1 MRKSLFLLASAAMLA
16 ACQPASTP
24 SYYGP
29 SQYQGSQAV
38 ISVSA
43 SANVKVAPDQA
54 TVSAGVVSQSKDAGQ
69 AMRDNAEKMNKVF
82 EALDEAGI
90 DRKNVQTSQ
99 ITLQPRYDYSDRK
112 APRITGYEAR
122 NMITVMTD
130 DLAKTGAMV
139 DALVKAGINNIN
151 QVQMTVKNPEEAQN
165 KARAEAIAKAKAKA
179 ESMAQ
184 AAGVKLGDLKSLNES
199 GGGRP
204 PVMYQRAAAMEMDS
218 TPVAPGEQ
226 TVSITVNMSYAIE

>member
-1 MRKSLFLLASAAMLA
+1 MRKSLFLLSSAAMLA
-16 ACQPASTP
+16 ACQPSSTP

-29 SQYQGSQAV
+29 SQHQGSQAV

-69 AMRDNAEKMNKVF
+69 AMRDNAAKMNKVF

-90 DRKNVQTSQ
+90 DRKSVQTSQ

-179 ESMAQ
+179 ESMAE

-226 TVSITVNMSYAIE
+226 TISITVNMSYAIE